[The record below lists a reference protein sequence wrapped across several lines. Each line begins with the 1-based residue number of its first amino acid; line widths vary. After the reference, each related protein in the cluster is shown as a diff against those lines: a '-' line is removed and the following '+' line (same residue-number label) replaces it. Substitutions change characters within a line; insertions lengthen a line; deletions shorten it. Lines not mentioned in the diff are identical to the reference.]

1 MITYILTKAAI
12 ISWFLYTRA
21 NNFMPSLREGFVKKR
36 KQEMI
41 TSIAPR
47 DAMLSSVD
55 SSIFTQ
61 TALTGEKQTMKRN
74 KKKWSLTFWQEL
86 PWSVDPSLSP
96 EQFGLPH
103 WERIWSKRKEQ
114 EVITYIMPR
123 ASIAETKGLKL
134 WNLWKLCNVLM

>member
-1 MITYILTKAAI
+1 
-12 ISWFLYTRA
+12 
-21 NNFMPSLREGFVKKR
+21 
-36 KQEMI
+36 MI

-86 PWSVDPSLSP
+86 PSSVDSSLSP

-103 WERIWSKRKEQ
+103 WERIWSKKKEQ
-114 EVITYIMPR
+114 EVITYIMQLLLYPTQNFF
-123 ASIAETKGLKL
+123 IMGTIKPTK
-134 WNLWKLCNVLM
+134 